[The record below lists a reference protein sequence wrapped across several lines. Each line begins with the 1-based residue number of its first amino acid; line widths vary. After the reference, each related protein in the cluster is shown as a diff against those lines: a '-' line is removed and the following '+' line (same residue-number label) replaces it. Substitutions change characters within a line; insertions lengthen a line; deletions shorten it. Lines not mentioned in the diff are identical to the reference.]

1 MPWSI
6 VVRDDEWCVVKDDDG
21 TNEGCHASRA
31 QALAQQRAL
40 YAQEAKTAS
49 ANGHPVRLEVPAPQ
63 AAQVE
68 IVSVPHPLDEVLVAS
83 VGEISERLVRTEEI
97 LASAVDALGKMVE
110 EMQHDRETFREALT
124 AAAQQ
129 PTPEVTVNVP
139 EQPVVV
145 NVPEASVNVAP
156 APAPVVNIE
165 MPASHKTVTFTR
177 NLQGE
182 IEQAEIVE
190 EGHGG

>member
-1 MPWSI
+1 MPWTI
-6 VVRDDEWCVVKDDDG
+6 EVRDDEWCVIGPDG

-49 ANGHPVRLEVPAPQ
+49 GNGHPVLLELPAPQ
-63 AAQVE
+63 AAKVE
-68 IVSVPHPLDEVLVAS
+68 LVSVPHPLDEVLVAS
-83 VGEISERLVRTEEI
+83 VVEIQERLERTESI
-97 LASAVDALGKMVE
+97 LAGAVDALGKMLE
-110 EMQHDRETFREALT
+110 AMQHDRETFRAALT

-139 EQPVVV
+139 EPVVNV
-145 NVPEASVNVAP
+145 TVPEASVNVAP